1 MCVQSQISSKRVILF
16 STARNLDSKY
26 APQLPFQYKTMSTW
40 ISTQHILLQQ
50 NTACPT
56 WNQSLSP
63 WEDNQSSHVGTPW
76 NQWMVH
82 LSRFRSLL
90 MRGMLNSI
98 NPQHKNCRNIWTH
111 FCSYPYS
118 QDNFRGL
125 YPSINHKYYLSLVR
139 PKSDWYIPFI
149 RIWYTKYSK
158 IYRHTPQPRHPCTK
172 SHQYNNHSYFPSAYI
187 AIGINSTIN
196 ISCTP
201 PCTSSEGG
209 LRHCSSSE
217 GSSPSTIIT

>member
-1 MCVQSQISSKRVILF
+1 MCVQSQISSKRVISF
-16 STARNLDSKY
+16 PTARNLDSKS

-98 NPQHKNCRNIWTH
+98 NPQHKNRRNIWTH

-118 QDNFRGL
+118 QDNSED
-125 YPSINHKYYLSLVR
+125 YIHQSITNIICLLSGPNLTDISLSFGYDTQNTVKYIATLLNHV
-139 PKSDWYIPFI
+139 IPAPNPTNTTITPIF
-149 RIWYTKYSK
+149 
-158 IYRHTPQPRHPCTK
+158 PQPT
-172 SHQYNNHSYFPSAYI
+172 
-187 AIGINSTIN
+187 
-196 ISCTP
+196 
-201 PCTSSEGG
+201 
-209 LRHCSSSE
+209 
-217 GSSPSTIIT
+217 SPSELTPRSTFLAPHPAPAPRVV